1 MEVPAV
7 LKRFWVLLA
16 LLFHAALAMAAL
28 DVNVASVE
36 DLETIKGIGPVLS
49 EKIVTARQQ
58 QRFSN
63 WEDLIERVRGV
74 GPKSAERLS
83 DGGLTV
89 NGQSYVP
96 KAQSPSRKRRA
107 NQARR

>member
-7 LKRFWVLLA
+7 LKRLWVLLV
-16 LLFHAALAMAAL
+16 LLCHAALAMAAL
-28 DVNVASVE
+28 DANVASAE

-49 EKIVTARQQ
+49 EKIVTAREQ

-63 WEDLIERVRGV
+63 WEDLIARVRGV
-74 GPKSAERLS
+74 GPKSAVRLS

-96 KAQSPSRKRRA
+96 AAQPPSRKRRTT
-107 NQARR
+107 QARR